1 MKPSETA
8 RIGPSRIVDDVA
20 VDTAL
25 IKFSDSLDSRSSP
38 LPQDSWLKIE
48 SKTFG
53 FQRSLIC
60 TKSRFDTESYQGNP
74 EGEIVLFL
82 FNLLVCYIC
91 LLIFRGAVHYKA
103 LYVEALPHG
112 STLYYFVYNFAE
124 KLPLSCTFDLK
135 KKRTLFTYLL
145 KNIASLGM
153 KLMNNIT
160 RAHQA

>member
-8 RIGPSRIVDDVA
+8 RIGPSRIVDDEA

-25 IKFSDSLDSRSSP
+25 INFSDSLDSRSSP

-60 TKSRFDTESYQGNP
+60 TKSRFGIESFQGNP

-82 FNLLVCYIC
+82 FNLVVCYIC
-91 LLIFRGAVHYKA
+91 LLIFWGGGGVHYKA
-103 LYVEALPHG
+103 LCVEALPHD
-112 STLYYFVYNFAE
+112 STPYHFVYH
-124 KLPLSCTFDLK
+124 LPPLE
-135 KKRTLFTYLL
+135 
-145 KNIASLGM
+145 
-153 KLMNNIT
+153 LMNNIT
-160 RAHQA
+160 KAHQP